1 MVASLFLLLPL
12 YLAYIPS
19 ATAWVFSWTNSSGG
33 FLTDHGDG
41 VQSCKAIDNP
51 KGNIFD
57 WDAKGG
63 NFCIYLYNNG
73 NCSNSSAGYTCKA
86 WPWSNHVAGSY
97 IHSYEIVLNNTDTA
111 STTSSSASSIST
123 TLSSTTSSSTQTSA
137 TAASTS
143 AASNTSSPTTTPIA
157 ASTDNNTAKSS
168 SISGGAIAGI
178 VVGVLAAVA
187 IAGILFFFLCWRP
200 RKKTRP
206 STVSER
212 PVAPM
217 SELGSYD
224 DKPSSPTL
232 SSPTSNGQGSDV
244 YQGQKLRELPGSGVA
259 TEIGPGV
266 MRAELAGS
274 THWKN

>member
-1 MVASLFLLLPL
+1 MVASSFLLLPL
-12 YLAYIPS
+12 SLAYIPS

-33 FLTDHGDG
+33 YLTDHGDA

-73 NCSNSSAGYTCKA
+73 NCSDPSAGYTCKA

-97 IHSYEIVLNNTDTA
+97 IHSYEVVLNNTDTTSSTSSVSST
-111 STTSSSASSIST
+111 STTST
-123 TLSSTTSSSTQTSA
+123 STTSSSTQTSA
-137 TAASTS
+137 TAAAT
-143 AASNTSSPTTTPIA
+143 NTTSPTT
-157 ASTDNNTAKSS
+157 SKSS
-168 SISGGAIAGI
+168 SLSGGAIAGI
-178 VVGVLAAVA
+178 IVGVLAAVA

-200 RKKTRP
+200 RKKTGP
-206 STVSER
+206 STGSER
-212 PVAPM
+212 PIPPM
-217 SELGSYD
+217 SELGQYD
-224 DKPSSPTL
+224 GKPSSPTL

-259 TEIGPGV
+259 MEMGAGV